1 MKYIGQTERY
11 FLTRY
16 QEHLR
21 DYKYN
26 NGNSKYPQHLLDNKH
41 PIGPIHE
48 ITDVLH
54 VMRKGKMM
62 DTLEKFHIYLETK
75 LRQQINDKNTVT
87 QNILFDIL
95 IQKVSDRGH
104 P

>member
-1 MKYIGQTERY
+1 MRYIGQRGRSL
-11 FLTRY
+11 FTRY
-16 QEHLR
+16 REQFR

-26 NGNSKYPQHLLDNKH
+26 NGTSKYSQHLLDNKH
-41 PIGPIHE
+41 SIGPISNTME
-48 ITDVLH
+48 VLH

-62 DTLEKFHIYLETK
+62 DILEKLHTYQETK
-75 LRQQINDKNTVT
+75 LGRQINDKNTVT
-87 QNILFDIL
+87 QNILFDTI